1 MRKRTYTA
9 LVDNATCV
17 STGGSDVSMK
27 HCSQGS
33 TQRTVSNNTAS
44 HVTEQTDNTLMPF
57 VSHNTTTR
65 VTNLLSSQA
74 NTSSLFRESVETK
87 LLTIDDTPM
96 ATIHNLVGTCCI
108 SSSVMPIDLEYVY
121 RSMPNSFYCRTRFAA
136 VTIRFTDPVCTG
148 LLFTSGKL
156 VVTGCKSLT
165 ECILASLKI
174 VRMLERHIPTIT
186 FQVRSSVVQNVV
198 AHVVIPMGPG
208 AKLNIDRLYLDRACN
223 CTCNYTTSK
232 P

>member
-9 LVDNATCV
+9 LVGPLGDDVAIKYSPSIDKTQSVSRRLKPLIGNIDN
-17 STGGSDVSMK
+17 G
-27 HCSQGS
+27 
-33 TQRTVSNNTAS
+33 TVSS
-44 HVTEQTDNTLMPF
+44 LVDNDAIIDL
-57 VSHNTTTR
+57 SEKR
-65 VTNLLSSQA
+65 LQLSSNHELA
-74 NTSSLFRESVETK
+74 SFPTPAL
-87 LLTIDDTPM
+87 DDTPI

-108 SSSVMPIDLEYVY
+108 TSSIMPIDLEYVY

-174 VRMLERHIPTIT
+174 VRMLERHMPTVT

-198 AHVVIPMGPG
+198 AHVVIPMPAGT
-208 AKLNIDRLYLDRACN
+208 KLNIDKLYLDRACN
-223 CTCNYTTSK
+223 CTCMHTPLSL
-232 P
+232 